1 MDEPVR
7 SFPILIPP
15 VRGEALDSWFEA
27 LGHRLTASWGDVLEA
42 TGLSTR
48 EAATTAP
55 WLITLSPERANAVHT
70 ATGIDIDQLHAM
82 TLSYYNG
89 SGLRIDPATGALSR
103 AFPWGRSRFSRYCPA
118 CLRETG
124 GRWQLFWRLGWAFA
138 CTEHRCLLVD
148 QCPTCGQRQRK
159 RPIPANLIPQP
170 GRCTSVGSDAL
181 GQSAARCNADLTNA
195 VAASFPAAHP
205 ALQAQALIRTVIET
219 CTVQFGL
226 YRQNRTN
233 NVGALA
239 DIRAIAARILAHG
252 DDRILQQAVPADL
265 FGIYRQQS
273 EQHRTQEKA
282 AARGAAKPGLAAPA
296 RAVSAAVGV
305 TAALRILNTG
315 TIDDAASTMRP
326 LITISRSK
334 GRAVN
339 PTTVTTWGRGTTE
352 VLAGVQ
358 LAALE
363 PVLNPSDQLRC
374 RSGTALPNKPSLSEA
389 DTESLAAK
397 MPAELWAPWA
407 LRLQPSGVSYPHLAV
422 TLPSLV
428 LLVNSKATLSSAAEA
443 MGYVDGQQLSY
454 LLQVMEDEPCWKA
467 IRQALIRLA
476 QHLHT
481 HPSPID
487 YARRRTLDYSTLL
500 PDQLWHQICRTT
512 ATARGG
518 TRKVDTLRCH
528 LYSLISGNP
537 VNSAPWFTNTS
548 GFRARM
554 AALPTQLTPAL
565 TEAITTEARTFLR
578 RRRIEE
584 PVSWHPPVELLRE
597 LRLPGHDPAAIDV
610 HRLHGMVQQQRT
622 VTDIAENLNT
632 SIEALRC
639 ALVQHPAPELALS
652 TDQQRCRGIAAAK
665 LQQALPRRRLIALYV
680 EQKLSLRQI
689 GARYGADRKT
699 VARLAKS
706 YGIALRPPQRTRRL
720 AEIDKDWLYT
730 EYITNRRTL
739 PDLAAE
745 KGMSTM
751 NMSRWAKRHGIA
763 LRRRGGP
770 SHTSNLQASA
780 TARQAPEILRPA
792 LAGIGGA
799 ERLSRFV
806 RTSTYPTFS
815 AAAAALKLR
824 QPIICGQIARL
835 ETELGGPLIER
846 AERGRPMALTELG
859 SAVIDAHTAWLAA
872 QEKQNT
878 SRPRESK
885 PRTRPGLPAQTAPA
899 QSV

>member
-7 SFPILIPP
+7 SFPILVPP

-48 EAATTAP
+48 EAAATAP
-55 WLITLSPERANAVHT
+55 WLITLSPERANAVHR
-70 ATGIDIDQLHAM
+70 ATGIDIAQLHTM
-82 TLSYYNG
+82 TLSHYNG
-89 SGLRIDPATGALSR
+89 TGLRIEPSTGALSR

-159 RPIPANLIPQP
+159 RPIPANLTPQP
-170 GRCTSVGSDAL
+170 GHCTSVGSGAS

-195 VAASFPAAHP
+195 VVADLPVDHP
-205 ALQAQALIRTVIET
+205 ALQAQSLVRTVIDT
-219 CTVQFGL
+219 GTAQFGL
-226 YRQNRTN
+226 YRHNRTN
-233 NVGALA
+233 NIGVLA
-239 DIRAIAARILAHG
+239 DIRAIAARILAHA
-252 DDRILQQAVPADL
+252 DDHILRQTVPADL
-265 FGIYRQQS
+265 YGIYRQQGQ
-273 EQHRTQEKA
+273 QHRIQEEA
-282 AARGAAKPGLAAPA
+282 AATGAAKPGLAAPT

-305 TAALRILNTG
+305 TAALRILDTDG
-315 TIDDAASTMRP
+315 IDDAASTMRP
-326 LITISRSK
+326 LIVTSRNK

-339 PTTVTTWGRGTTE
+339 PSTVTTWGRGTTE

-363 PVLNPSDQLRC
+363 PVLNPSDQLRYRC
-374 RSGTALPNKPSLSEA
+374 GTTLPNKPTLSAA
-389 DTESLAAK
+389 DNRAVAAK
-397 MPAELWAPWA
+397 MPAELWASWA
-407 LRLQPSGVSYPHLAV
+407 VRLQPAGVSYPHFAV
-422 TLPSLV
+422 ALPPLV
-428 LLVNSKATLSSAAEA
+428 LLVNSKATLSRAADA
-443 MGYVDGQQLSY
+443 MGVLDGHQLSY
-454 LLQVMEDEPCWKA
+454 VLQAMEADPCWKGL
-467 IRQALIRLA
+467 RQALIRLA
-476 QHLHT
+476 HHLHT

-487 YARRRTLDYSTLL
+487 YTRRRVLDYSALL
-500 PDQLWHQICRTT
+500 PDQRWHQICRTT

-518 TRKVDTLRCH
+518 TRKADTVRCH

-537 VNSAPWFTNTS
+537 VSSAPWFTDTN
-548 GFRARM
+548 GFRAKI
-554 AALPTQLTPAL
+554 AALPAQLTPAL
-565 TEAITTEARTFLR
+565 TAAITAEARTFLR

-584 PVSWHPPVELLRE
+584 PVSWHPPVELLGE
-597 LRLPGHDPAAIDV
+597 LQLPGHDPAVFDV
-610 HRLHGMVQQQRT
+610 PLLHDMVQQEST
-622 VTDIAENLNT
+622 LTGIAEKLNT

-639 ALVQHPAPELALS
+639 ALVQHPAPERALG

-665 LQQALPRRRLIALYV
+665 LQEALPRQRLMALYL

-689 GARYGADRKT
+689 GARYGADRKV

-706 YGIALRPPQRTRRL
+706 YGIQLRPPQRTCRL

-730 EYITNRRTL
+730 EYVTNRRTL

-745 KGMSTM
+745 KSMSTM
-751 NMSRWAKRHGIA
+751 NMSRWAKRHGIP
-763 LRRRGGP
+763 LRSRGGP
-770 SHTSNLQASA
+770 SHTANLQASS
-780 TARQAPEILRPA
+780 TAGQAPEILRPA

-806 RTSTYPTFS
+806 RASTYPTVT

-859 SAVIDAHTAWLAA
+859 HAVIAAHTAWTATP
-872 QEKQNT
+872 QMNDT
-878 SRPRESK
+878 SCPRESK
-885 PRTRPGLPAQTAPA
+885 PRRRYGPPATQTAP
-899 QSV
+899 